1 MKRRKRDSE
10 EEEEGTSKLCLRSAE
25 KGSYNGKEARE
36 RRREGG

>member
-1 MKRRKRDSE
+1 MKRRKRDR

-36 RRREGG
+36 GRREGG